1 MTSDA
6 TSSHYISF
14 GKKRIFFDLEHRR
27 RKTLSITVFPNLSVK
42 VVAPESATLE
52 KVKSRVKKRAPW
64 ILKQKLYF
72 EDFLPAS
79 PPKKYISGESFRY
92 LGRQYRLK
100 VIKSKREEVKLKG
113 RFITVY
119 TANKSNTQKI
129 KRLLNAWYREH
140 ARRRFEDRIEAL
152 FPKLKK
158 HNPKQPTLELKKM
171 AKRWGSCSVNGKI
184 LLNPELIKTPT
195 QCIDYV
201 IMHELCHLVE
211 PNHSSRYFKLL
222 DEVCPKWRQV
232 KQKLEQGSAF

>member
-1 MTSDA
+1 MSRTSTDR
-6 TSSHYISF
+6 HYINF
-14 GKKRIFFDLEHRR
+14 GKRRIFFDLEHRE
-27 RKTLSITVFPNLSVK
+27 RKTLSITVFPDLSVK
-42 VVAPESATLE
+42 VIAPETAALE
-52 KVKSRVKKRAPW
+52 KVKSRVRKRAPW

-113 RFITVY
+113 GYITVY
-119 TANKSNTQKI
+119 TAQKNNTQKV
-129 KRLLNAWYREH
+129 KRLLNSWYREH

-158 HNPKQPTLELKKM
+158 HNPKQPTLALKKM

-184 LLNPELIKTPT
+184 LLNPELIKTPS

-211 PNHSSRYFKLL
+211 PNHSRKYYHLL
-222 DEVCPKWRQV
+222 NHCMPDWVDRKI
-232 KQKLEQGSAF
+232 KLEGN